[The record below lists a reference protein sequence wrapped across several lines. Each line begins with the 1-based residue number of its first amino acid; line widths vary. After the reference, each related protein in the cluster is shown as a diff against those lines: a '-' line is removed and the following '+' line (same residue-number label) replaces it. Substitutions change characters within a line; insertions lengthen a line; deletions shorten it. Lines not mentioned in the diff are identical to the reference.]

1 MARVWIRWALFFI
14 GLILLPVSFLT
25 YRSVQS
31 LQDERES
38 VLQEQ
43 QLMARLLQEQFEQR
57 ISEIAQKLAY
67 AEMPGI
73 ELGIYESF
81 AEVERALI
89 MDGEGSLTNPL
100 VLPLSL
106 SERRPVFVRA
116 LKQGELLE
124 FEKGEYEAALQ
135 AYWEAWKVAQSD
147 GENAEVLN
155 SLGRC
160 ALRVGDVKAAVD
172 IHRKLTFYNLSFD
185 ADGAHPATLS
195 HLRLAGYLGAGK
207 GGRILSGWAGA
218 LLVSRYPLYPGCR
231 QTLQEAGK
239 LVERWS
245 AEGTVSPELI
255 ADLREVEER
264 MGFAEEFA
272 DLAAVAD
279 WARANP
285 GALFANAAR
294 VDGIVTGGNGAKS
307 VDNLLAQTL
316 HSWLIDTW
324 WAVRPDGRDWFSV
337 WEGSCYF
344 HSTVDVEFTQSPFY
358 LAVWPELL
366 RIELDFWP
374 EYSKDGTKC
383 LGPRGQDTLF
393 LSHDTGSHSSAC
405 GQDYHHEM
413 EVEETTN
420 YLILSWAYQRRT
432 GDDSTIFKHAETI
445 RRYLQFLLACDTTGN
460 GIPDKGVANT
470 IDDASPAVQFGTD
483 QIYLAVKTLAALEAG
498 REFMLMVDN
507 DEMAE
512 ACADSARRIRE
523 LIAEKGWAGDHFVT
537 LLEKEGRGIVDP
549 WSGEKMDLDEVPGW
563 DAPHIYTANGLA
575 PLDMVGIDLGLDE
588 DRLRTDLRV
597 ATERC
602 LREYGCVH
610 TDFASEREK
619 LSESMQGLAGVARNP
634 GWVSMNMLRDIS
646 AFYRD
651 ALGVSPS
658 LLGRYSPLLALACS
672 ALSLHSS
679 IAREVHSRFSSRYLL

>member
-81 AEVERALI
+81 AEVERAFI

-272 DLAAVAD
+272 DLLVSRAEGETGYCSGLRPGGGSFLMYLRRFGDAETIGLLFDLEQLRAAMA
-279 WARANP
+279 
-285 GALFANAAR
+285 
-294 VDGIVTGGNGAKS
+294 
-307 VDNLLAQTL
+307 
-316 HSWLIDTW
+316 
-324 WAVRPDGRDWFSV
+324 
-337 WEGSCYF
+337 
-344 HSTVDVEFTQSPFY
+344 
-358 LAVWPELL
+358 
-366 RIELDFWP
+366 
-374 EYSKDGTKC
+374 
-383 LGPRGQDTLF
+383 
-393 LSHDTGSHSSAC
+393 
-405 GQDYHHEM
+405 
-413 EVEETTN
+413 
-420 YLILSWAYQRRT
+420 
-432 GDDSTIFKHAETI
+432 DSTIVGSYGDRGFDFELFDVGEEGEFAEERAETI
-445 RRYLQFLLACDTTGN
+445 YTVAAATSGLAISLPPEDMRLGIYAIDASAAIDVYRKENWRLVAGLFVLVGIVALGGYMIFRDIGRELHTARLRSEFVANVSHELRTPLTAIRMNAETVLTGRYRSPEKHDELLQRVMRESERLSLLVDNILAFSRIESGRKSYDFQMCDLGEIARGALEPFEPVLHKRGFALSVEVADGLPLVRVDREAIAMAVSNLIGN
-460 GIPDKGVANT
+460 AIKFSPERKEVTLEVRGEGEEQVIEVADRGIGIPAGEHKQIFEKFFRASNADGSVATGTGVGLAL
-470 IDDASPAVQFGTD
+470 VQ
-483 QIYLAVKTLAALEAG
+483 
-498 REFMLMVDN
+498 
-507 DEMAE
+507 
-512 ACADSARRIRE
+512 S
-523 LIAEKGWAGDHFVT
+523 
-537 LLEKEGRGIVDP
+537 IVDAH
-549 WSGEKMDLDEVPGW
+549 G
-563 DAPHIYTANGLA
+563 
-575 PLDMVGIDLGLDE
+575 
-588 DRLRTDLRV
+588 
-597 ATERC
+597 
-602 LREYGCVH
+602 
-610 TDFASEREK
+610 
-619 LSESMQGLAGVARNP
+619 
-634 GWVSMNMLRDIS
+634 
-646 AFYRD
+646 
-651 ALGVSPS
+651 
-658 LLGRYSPLLALACS
+658 GRIAVM
-672 ALSLHSS
+672 
-679 IAREVHSRFSSRYLL
+679 AREGGGSVFKLTLPTQRS